1 MTTVEHFW
9 VNDGCTVTQYTVV
22 LDYKTTW
29 PGKMQTAV
37 SSYRKQR
44 ISNMQ
49 EWARNKRDV

>member
-22 LDYKTTW
+22 LDYKTAW

-37 SSYRKQR
+37 S
-44 ISNMQ
+44 
-49 EWARNKRDV
+49 RNGRETKEMSKTLPLV